1 MAWMRPFML
10 HQFKVYEAFYF
21 YLSWGF
27 SALLIVILFI
37 YSTSSLVR
45 MTLDSEYTTEKKMQ
59 YSVHSASPSLWNNG
73 VHIRK

>member
-1 MAWMRPFML
+1 ML

-21 YLSWGF
+21 SLSWGF

-59 YSVHSASPSLWNNG
+59 YSVHSASSSPWNNG